1 MTLTLVRPP
10 SSRLAE
16 GLLTHRERTDIDL
29 GAARRQWDGYVA
41 ALRSV
46 GWPVQVLPLRDDCPD
61 SVFVEDTMVVH
72 GDLAV
77 VTHPG
82 NDARVPET
90 EGLDALLRG
99 MGLRTARIEPPGRL
113 DGGDVLTVG
122 DTAYVGLGGRTNR
135 AGIDQ
140 LASLLAEFDLRTVA
154 VPVTKALH
162 LKSAVTALPDGT
174 VIGWDPVVDDRSAFP
189 SYRSM
194 PEEPGAHVVVV
205 VDERR
210 LIVSAAAPRSI
221 DLLSALGY
229 EPVAV
234 DIGEFEKLEGCVTC
248 LSVRIRR
255 DAAG

>member
-1 MTLTLVRPP
+1 
-10 SSRLAE
+10 
-16 GLLTHRERTDIDL
+16 LLTHRERTDIDL

-41 ALRSV
+41 ALSSV
-46 GWPVQVLPLRDDCPD
+46 GWPVQVLPLRDDLPD

-90 EGLDALLRG
+90 EGLDDLLRG
-99 MGLRTARIEPPGRL
+99 MGLRTARIEPPARL

-122 DTAYVGLGGRTNR
+122 NTAYVGLGGRTNR

-140 LASLLAEFDLRTVA
+140 LAALLR
-154 VPVTKALH
+154 P
-162 LKSAVTALPDGT
+162 
-174 VIGWDPVVDDRSAFP
+174 
-189 SYRSM
+189 
-194 PEEPGAHVVVV
+194 
-205 VDERR
+205 
-210 LIVSAAAPRSI
+210 
-221 DLLSALGY
+221 
-229 EPVAV
+229 PVAV

-255 DAAG
+255 EAAD